1 MLRLILKEIR
11 RLPEVRLIL
20 INRMEFIKYD
30 IKKGDTLES
39 IADKQGIS
47 IQELIN
53 FHNLYCGTTNFI
65 IGEKLPIHLQSLLLE
80 KKTKEEISKIIE
92 DKNFPLKARYR
103 CEQFNTTKLEDRISF
118 HCNTKKEYT
127 VEKNAAHTRAKVK
140 LKEYLYKINP
150 ENMALAIEAVKE
162 LEFDKENVILDLNND
177 NTIKEVVNFSEI
189 KEKWENFKPKLAAS
203 EFYRQVENINSKA
216 AEDII
221 KGGGLEFENEIN
233 LRKTYDKS
241 LLYHVLFNDYDA
253 HKKREKNDILKFI
266 SQIFVNIP
274 IELELQHSIIKE
286 DDYFVEYRTVGTLLK
301 DKIDNSVLE
310 NQYDKFYKP
319 VIEYGFTE
327 YNYDYRIRRM
337 VDKKTGTIVN
347 ASALMKEEVKN
358 NYQFITQF
366 DLKQIDY

>member
-1 MLRLILKEIR
+1 
-11 RLPEVRLIL
+11 
-20 INRMEFIKYD
+20 MEFIKYE

-39 IADKQGIS
+39 IAAKQGIS
-47 IQELIN
+47 VKELVD

-65 IGEKLPIHLQSLLLE
+65 IGNTLPIHLQTLWVE
-80 KKTKEEISKIIE
+80 KKTKEEINRAIE
-92 DKNFPLKARYR
+92 DVKFPRKTRYR
-103 CEQFNTTKLEDRISF
+103 CEQFNTTKLEDRITF
-118 HCNTKKEYT
+118 HCNTKKEYV
-127 VEKNAAHTRAKVK
+127 VEKDAASTKAKVR

-162 LEFDKENVILDLNND
+162 LEFDKENVIFELESD
-177 NTIKEVVNFSEI
+177 NTIKRVQNFSEI
-189 KEKWENFKPKLAAS
+189 KEKWELFKPRLKSS
-203 EFYRQVENINSKA
+203 EFYRQVEKISPKA

-221 KGGGLEFENEIN
+221 KGGGVEFESEAN

-253 HKKREKNDILKFI
+253 RKKSIQNSTLKFI
-266 SQIFVNIP
+266 SQIFVDIH

-286 DDYFVEYRTVGTLLK
+286 DDYFIEFRTVGTLLR
-301 DKIDNSVLE
+301 DKIDSSLLE
-310 NQYDKFYKP
+310 QQYNKFYKP
-319 VIEYGFTE
+319 IIEYGFSE

-358 NYQFITQF
+358 NYQLVTQF
-366 DLKQIDY
+366 DLKQIEY

>member
-1 MLRLILKEIR
+1 MGFTKYEIR
-11 RLPEVRLIL
+11 R
-20 INRMEFIKYD
+20 
-30 IKKGDTLES
+30 GDTLES
-39 IADKQGIS
+39 IAESNKLTVG
-47 IQELIN
+47 ELID
-53 FHNLYCGTTNFI
+53 FHNLHCGTTNFI
-65 IGEKLPIHLQSLLLE
+65 IGNKLPIHLQYLFLE
-80 KKTKEEISKIIE
+80 EKSDQEKE
-92 DKNFPLKARYR
+92 KALADAEAREYEQKVRYR

-127 VEKNAAHTRAKVK
+127 VERNLLEGRAKVK

-150 ENMALAIEAVKE
+150 ENLSLAIEAVKE
-162 LEFDKENVILDLNND
+162 LEFDKENVIFDLNKD
-177 NTIKEVVNFSEI
+177 NTIKEVANFSEI
-189 KEKWENFKPKLAAS
+189 KEKWEGFKPKLASS
-203 EFYRQVENINSKA
+203 EFYRQVEKINSKA

-221 KGGGLEFENEIN
+221 KGGGLEFESEAN

-253 HKKREKNDILKFI
+253 HKKRKKNDVLKFI

-274 IELELQHSIIKE
+274 VELELQHSIIKE

-301 DKIDNSVLE
+301 DKIDHSVLE
-310 NQYDKFYKP
+310 DQYNKFYKP
-319 VIEYGFTE
+319 IIEYGFTE

-337 VDKKTGTIVN
+337 VDKKTGVIVN

-366 DLKQIDY
+366 DLKQIEY

>member
-1 MLRLILKEIR
+1 MDYKTYE
-11 RLPEVRLIL
+11 
-20 INRMEFIKYD
+20 

-39 IADKQGIS
+39 IALQHNIS
-47 IQELIN
+47 VEELVN
-53 FHNLYCGTTNFI
+53 FHNAKASLTQQFFGGHI
-65 IGEKLPIHLQSLLLE
+65 PIH
-80 KKTKEEISKIIE
+80 INKIIVPLPVE
-92 DKNFPLKARYR
+92 NAEENISDTSNFEQKTRYR

-127 VEKNAAHTRAKVK
+127 VERDLLQNRVRIK

-150 ENMALAIEAVKE
+150 ENMSLAIEAVKE
-162 LEFDKENVILDLNND
+162 LEFDKENVIFDLNKD

-189 KEKWENFKPKLAAS
+189 KEKWENFKPKLAYS
-203 EFYRQVENINSKA
+203 EFHKQVEKINSKA

-221 KGGGLEFENEIN
+221 KGGGLEFENETN

-274 IELELQHSIIKE
+274 IELELQHTIIKE
-286 DDYFVEYRTVGTLLK
+286 DDYFVEYRTVGTLLR
-301 DKIDNSVLE
+301 DKIDHSVLE
-310 NQYDKFYKP
+310 DQYNKFYKP
-319 VIEYGFTE
+319 IIEYGFTE

-337 VDKKTGTIVN
+337 VDKKTGIIVN

>member
-1 MLRLILKEIR
+1 
-11 RLPEVRLIL
+11 
-20 INRMEFIKYD
+20 MEFIKYD

-162 LEFDKENVILDLNND
+162 LEFDKENVVLDLNND

>member
-1 MLRLILKEIR
+1 
-11 RLPEVRLIL
+11 
-20 INRMEFIKYD
+20 MEFIKYE
-30 IKKGDTLES
+30 IKRGDTLES
-39 IADKQGIS
+39 IALEYS
-47 IQELIN
+47 LNVTELIN

-65 IGEKLPIHLQSLLLE
+65 IGNKLPIHLQYLLLE
-80 KKTKEEISKIIE
+80 KKTEEEKNEAIEKKEYQK
-92 DKNFPLKARYR
+92 KARYR
-103 CEQFNTTKLEDRISF
+103 CEQFNTTKVEDRISF

-127 VEKNAAHTRAKVK
+127 VERNFLEGKARIK

-150 ENMALAIEAVKE
+150 DNLGLALEAVKD
-162 LEFDKENVILDLNND
+162 LEFDKENVVFDLNND
-177 NTIKEVVNFSEI
+177 NTIKKVVNFLEI
-189 KEKWENFKPKLAAS
+189 KGKWENFKPKLAAS
-203 EFYRQVENINSKA
+203 EFYRQVEKINSKA

-221 KGGGLEFENEIN
+221 KGGQLEFESESN

-241 LLYHVLFNDYDA
+241 LLYHVLFNDFDA
-253 HKKREKNDILKFI
+253 HKKRDKNDILKFI

-274 IELELQHSIIKE
+274 LEIELQHTIIKE

-301 DKIDNSVLE
+301 DKIDNTVLE
-310 NQYDKFYKP
+310 EQYNKFYKP
-319 VIEYGFTE
+319 IIEYSFSE

-337 VDKKTGTIVN
+337 VDKKTGVIVN